1 MTIPENSMTP
11 PDDDADRDQQLEA
24 VIADYI
30 RACESGTS
38 PNRREILERHPELAD
53 ELRQFFGQR
62 DRMNQMAEPIRGFGD
77 ALAQAVGPGRQ
88 LNYVGNYELL
98 EEIAR
103 GGMGVVY
110 KARQTT
116 LGRIVAVKMIVSGR
130 LATEQ
135 DVQRFHVEAEAAAGL
150 QHPNIVS
157 IHEVGQHEG
166 FHYFSMDYVE
176 GRDLSAILRE
186 NLLPAKQAATYVR
199 QMAEAIHYAHQR
211 GTLHRD
217 LKPSNILIDSHDQ
230 VRITDFGLAM
240 RVEGDS
246 DLTRTGQIVGTP
258 SYMPPEQAQGQRS
271 LIGPGSDVYSLGA
284 ILYECLTGRAPFRAD
299 SVMKTIEQVIHVE
312 AASPCL
318 LNPGIVRD
326 LETICLKCL
335 QKEPHR
341 RYGTAQLLAD
351 DLGRFLRGEP
361 ITARPISRPAR
372 LWRWCRRKPV
382 VATLTASLL
391 LTLMAVTATSSFAYV
406 RELAHRHEIEDKNTV
421 IGQALEGEKKSKV
434 DATQRLYRSLVAQ
447 ARANRLSRRIGQRF
461 ESLEVLREA
470 SRMAHAMSLP
480 EADFLELRNE
490 AIACLTLA
498 DLRTAQ
504 EWNGWPTGSLQV
516 SFDSALERYARID
529 RSGNVSVRRVSD
541 DAELWS
547 LTGLGSLEA
556 WPTLSPDGR
565 FLAVANNRFKLWDL
579 SAHEPILSEGNGYVS
594 AFRPDSRQM
603 ALLQENSQVRLFDL
617 PAVKQVREIAVASPV
632 RCVAYHPQLA
642 RLAVSSPTGVQ
653 ILEIDTGAVL
663 THLPQPGAGNLA
675 WHPDGKMLAVVG
687 SDYNIHCWVVATGKV
702 SAELK
707 GHAAGTNLAFS
718 NTGDCLAS
726 TGWFQPLRLWNPQT
740 GDQLFQSPIAMTQF
754 PRFSPDDRLAV
765 CFAGDGRLRILEV
778 VTAQSCFRTMIRDP
792 ALGRGIYCSSDVS
805 PNGRLLAAGMA
816 DGVALWDLA
825 SGKPLTF
832 LPTGNVTRSVRFEPS
847 GALLASGHMGLVRW
861 PIEVAAAPVRG
872 SVRIGSQEEL
882 LPDEPSECLGI
893 SRDGRVVAQAMFW
906 GGMVWNR
913 DSANPPHRLM
923 HDDTR
928 YIDVSPDG
936 RWVATG
942 SHSQTKVRIWDAS
955 TGTLAHELPTEGLA
969 YVVFSADGRWLV
981 TGADGNR
988 LWSVDSWK
996 EARSI
1001 GGRGGVA
1008 FSPDAKVL
1016 AVENGNGAIRLI
1028 NPETGRDYASLENPH
1043 QARSVHAR
1051 FSADGSQLTVTAT
1064 EGQAIHVWNLRE
1076 IREQL
1081 AEMGLDWDLPP
1092 YPPAEALQP
1101 LTLEI
1106 AKTSVPPPSPSP
1118 LEPNNLQRLIDLL
1131 QVRDERAVAAAKQL
1145 GELGAQAVP
1154 AIPALNAAMNNRAND
1169 SLQWT
1174 LQSAAADALGRIGPA
1189 AVPVLIKAASSS
1201 DDSLRTLAHKALAL
1215 MEQRPVEVV
1224 QAIRE
1229 LLNNTEPAVR
1239 RAAVLSLRRLGGES
1253 AVLDELQAKLKDDNP
1268 GVRHAAA
1275 YVLGEIGTPAE
1286 AAIPDLIV
1294 ALRDEQ
1300 ASVARAATT
1309 ALGLV
1314 GAKSD
1319 DVIRVLI
1326 AIASDGNQSQRCSVL
1341 AALGQIGPAASAA
1354 LPIVQSALSG
1364 NDLGLRIVARQ
1375 TLRRIDAQ
1383 LAEKQLGPPY
1393 DPVAASQQDRA
1404 TLRVGPHD
1412 WPQWGGS
1419 RLRNN
1424 TPDGKNIPM
1433 EWDIKTGRN
1442 IKWASKLGSQTYG
1455 NPVVANGKVYIG
1467 TNNNHGY
1474 LKRYPAKVDLGVLLC
1489 FEEATGKFL
1498 WQYSSPKLPSGRVND
1513 WHQIGMPS
1521 TPVIDGNRL
1530 WAVTNRCEVVCLDTE
1545 GFRDGENDGPF
1556 CNEANENPDEAD
1568 VVWRF
1573 DMMKELGVFPHNMSQ
1588 CSMAMADGVLFVC
1601 TSNGIDDNH
1610 LTLPAPDAPSF
1621 MAMDRDTGKVLWTDN
1636 SPGRNILHAQ
1646 WASPAY
1652 GVFNGQA
1659 QVIFPG
1665 GDGWLYSFDPK
1676 GNGQGGSRLL
1686 WKFDTNP
1693 KESIYLLGGRSTRNQ
1708 IIAFPAIYDGLVFI
1722 AVGEDPEHGEGVG
1735 HLWCLDP
1742 AHRINGADVSE
1753 VLAVDAA
1760 SNLIPH
1766 RRLQAVNVKLG
1777 EGTVP
1782 NPDSAVCWHYT
1793 SQDRNANGKIEF
1805 EEQFHRSMSTP
1816 VIKDD
1821 ILYVADM
1828 SGLFHCLNAKTGDAY
1843 WTHDQFAATWGS
1855 ALLVDGKV
1863 YVGDEDGDV
1872 TMFNHSADPAIAL
1885 PNGAPLAEPNMVNS
1899 IYSTPIVANN
1909 VLYIAT
1915 KNMLYA
1921 IQDYP
1926 ERSPPGTDVPDAT
1939 NPSNRQRVSDY
1950 E

>member
-1 MTIPENSMTP
+1 MSEDSVTT

-30 RACESGTS
+30 RACESGLS
-38 PNRREILERHPELAD
+38 PDRREILERHPEQAD

-77 ALAQAVGPGRQ
+77 ALALAVGPGQQ

-199 QMAEAIHYAHQR
+199 QMAEAIHSAHQQ

-258 SYMPPEQAQGQRS
+258 SYMPPEQAQGKRS

-284 ILYECLTGRAPFRAD
+284 VLYECLAGRAPFRAD
-299 SVMKTIEQVIHVE
+299 SVLKTIEQVIHVE
-312 AASPCL
+312 AASPRL
-318 LNPGIVRD
+318 LNPGIARD

-335 QKEPHR
+335 EKEPHR

-372 LWRWCRRKPV
+372 LWRWSRRKPI
-382 VATLTASLL
+382 VASLTALL
-391 LTLMAVTATSSFAYV
+391 LLALVTITVTSSLAYV
-406 RELAHRHEIEDKNTV
+406 REVAHRHEIEDKNTE
-421 IGQALEGEKKSKV
+421 ISRALQGEKQSKAEESHAKEV
-434 DATQRLYRSLVAQ
+434 ATQRLYRSLVAQ

-516 SFDSALERYARID
+516 DFDGALERYARVD
-529 RSGNVSVRRVSD
+529 RAGNISVRRVSD
-541 DAELWS
+541 DAELCT
-547 LTGLGSLEA
+547 LTGLGTQEA
-556 WPTLSPDGR
+556 FPTLSRDGR
-565 FLAVANNRFKLWDL
+565 FFVVANNRFKLWDL
-579 SAHEPILSEGNGYVS
+579 SAREPILTEGTGYP
-594 AFRPDSRQM
+594 AFRADSRQM
-603 ALLQENSQVRLFDL
+603 ASLQENGQVRLFDL
-617 PAVKQVREIAVASPV
+617 PSVKQVREITVTSPA
-632 RCVAYHPQLA
+632 RCVAYHPLLP
-642 RLAVSSPTGVQ
+642 RLAVSSPAGVQ

-687 SDYNIHCWVVATGKV
+687 SDSNIHCWDVATGKV

-707 GHAAGTNLAFS
+707 GHAEGTCLAFS
-718 NTGDCLAS
+718 HSGDCLAS

-740 GDQLFQSPIAMTQF
+740 GEQLFQSPIAMTQF

-765 CFAGDGRLRILEV
+765 CYAGDGRLRILEV
-778 VTAQSCFRTMIRDP
+778 ATANRCYRTMIRDP
-792 ALGRGIYCSSDVS
+792 ALGRGHYCSSDVS

-825 SGKPLTF
+825 NGKPLTF
-832 LPTGNVTRSVRFEPS
+832 LPTGSVVRTVRFEPS
-847 GALLASGHMGLVRW
+847 GALLAGGYLGLVRW
-861 PIEVAAAPVRG
+861 EIEVVGAPALQTVRVGSPETLMPAAR
-872 SVRIGSQEEL
+872 
-882 LPDEPSECLGI
+882 SENMGI

-942 SHSQTKVRIWDAS
+942 SHSQTKVRIWDAA
-955 TGTLAHELPTEGLA
+955 TGTLAHELPTQGLA
-969 YVVFSADGRWLV
+969 YVVFSTDGRWLV

-1028 NPETGRDYASLENPH
+1028 NPETGRDYALLEDPH
-1043 QARSVHAR
+1043 QDRAGHAR
-1051 FSADGSQLTVTAT
+1051 FSADGSQLTVTGK
-1064 EGQAIHVWNLRE
+1064 EGQAIHLWNLRE
-1076 IREQL
+1076 IRAQL

-1092 YPPAEALQP
+1092 YPPADGLQP

-1106 AKTSVPPPSPSP
+1106 AKSSVPSP

-1131 QVRDERAVAAAKQL
+1131 QVRDERAVAATKQL

-1154 AIPALNAAMNNRAND
+1154 AIPALNAAMNDRKYDALHG
-1169 SLQWT
+1169 SLR
-1174 LQSAAADALGRIGPA
+1174 SAAADALGRIGPA

-1201 DDSLRTLAHKALAL
+1201 DESLRTQANQALAS
-1215 MEQRPVEVV
+1215 MEQRPAEAAP
-1224 QAIRE
+1224 AIRKQ
-1229 LLNNTEPAVR
+1229 LHNPEPAVR
-1239 RAAVLSLRRLGGES
+1239 RAAVLALRRLGGES
-1253 AVLDELQAKLKDDNP
+1253 AVLDELQASLKDDNP
-1268 GVRHAAA
+1268 GVRQAAA
-1275 YVLGEIGTPAE
+1275 HVLGEIGAPAE
-1286 AAIPDLIV
+1286 AAIPSLIG

-1300 ASVARAATT
+1300 VSVARAATA
-1309 ALGLV
+1309 ALALV
-1314 GAKSD
+1314 GPKSD

-1326 AIASDGNQSQRCSVL
+1326 AIAKDGNRSQRSNAIL
-1341 AALGQIGPAASAA
+1341 ALGQIGPTATAA
-1354 LPIVQSALSG
+1354 LPIVQAALSD
-1364 NDLGLRIVARQ
+1364 NDLGLRKVAGW
-1375 TLRRIDAQ
+1375 TLRQIDAQ
-1383 LAEKQLGPPY
+1383 LAERQLGPAF
-1393 DPVAASQQDRA
+1393 DPVAASRQDRA
-1404 TLRVGPHD
+1404 TLRVGLGD

-1424 TPDGKNIPM
+1424 TPDGKNIPTAWNI
-1433 EWDIKTGRN
+1433 ETGRN
-1442 IKWASKLGSQTYG
+1442 IKWAAKLGSQTYG

-1474 LKRYPAKVDLGVLLC
+1474 LKRYPPKIDLGVMLC

-1498 WQYSSPKLPSGRVND
+1498 WQYSSPKHPNGRVHD
-1513 WHQIGMPS
+1513 WPLQGMPS
-1521 TPVIDGNRL
+1521 TPVVDGDRL

-1556 CNEANENPDEAD
+1556 SGEANENPDEAD

-1588 CSMAMADGVLFVC
+1588 CSVAMADGVLFVC
-1601 TSNGIDDNH
+1601 TSNGVNDDH
-1610 LTLPAPDAPSF
+1610 VTLPAPEAPSF
-1621 MAMDRDTGKVLWTDN
+1621 LAMDRDTGKVLWTDN
-1636 SPGRNILHAQ
+1636 SPGHNILHAQ
-1646 WASPAY
+1646 WASPCY
-1652 GVFNGQA
+1652 GVFDGQA

-1676 GNGQGGSRLL
+1676 GNGRGGSRLL
-1686 WKFDTNP
+1686 WKFDANP
-1693 KESIYLLGGRSTRNQ
+1693 KESVYSLGGRSTRNH
-1708 IIAFPAIYDGLVFI
+1708 IIAFPAIYDGLMYV
-1722 AVGEDPEHGEGVG
+1722 AVGDDPEHGEGVG
-1735 HLWCLDP
+1735 HLWCIDP
-1742 AHRINGADVSE
+1742 AHRINGADVSQD
-1753 VLAVDAA
+1753 LAVDAA

-1766 RRLQAVNVKLG
+1766 RRLQAVDVKLG

-1821 ILYVADM
+1821 ILYVPDM
-1828 SGLFHCLNAKTGDAY
+1828 SGLFHCLNAKTGDVY
-1843 WTHDQFAATWGS
+1843 WTHDLFASCWGS

-1863 YVGDEDGDV
+1863 YMGDEDGDV
-1872 TMFNHSADPAIAL
+1872 VIFNHSSNPEIAL
-1885 PNGAPLAEPNMVNS
+1885 PKEVPVTEINLVNS

-1921 IQDYP
+1921 IQDFP

-1939 NPSNRQRVSDY
+1939 NPSNRENVSDA